1 MKETKSNNDISKS
14 LKLLGVMKPLINQY
28 LLPAKYVGTQVDL
41 ATIESRLLND
51 ARCSILNSRRKF
63 TQMDDNFLVLGL

>member
-28 LLPAKYVGTQVDL
+28 LLPPKYVGTQVDL
-41 ATIESRLLND
+41 ATIESRLLSD
-51 ARCSILNSRRKF
+51 ARC
-63 TQMDDNFLVLGL
+63 